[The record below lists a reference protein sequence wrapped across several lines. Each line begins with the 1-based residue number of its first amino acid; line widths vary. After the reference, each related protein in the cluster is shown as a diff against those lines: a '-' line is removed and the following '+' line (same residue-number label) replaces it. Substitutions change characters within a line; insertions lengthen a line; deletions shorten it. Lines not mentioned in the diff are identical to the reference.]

1 VAHLAKKQIEPGTKP
16 LICTPLVGTTK
27 ELIFE
32 QLQQVLSKRPDVI
45 EWRADFFQDIA
56 NTDAVVAIAK
66 QIQALCG
73 DAPLIFTIRSQ
84 FEGGQPIALSDAEV
98 IELDAAICKA
108 AAAEYVDCEL
118 RNDLQQINKLRQAAS
133 QSGTKIIGSFHNFHQ
148 TPSRA
153 DIVNKLAEAAEKQ
166 LDVAKVAVMPQTLE
180 DVLTLLS
187 ATLEA
192 KSRLSIPL
200 ITMSMGKYGM
210 VSRMIGGV
218 FGTSLTFAVG
228 AQASA
233 PGQVPI
239 EELRTVLQTV
249 ENTMGN

>member
-1 VAHLAKKQIEPGTKP
+1 
-16 LICTPLVGTTK
+16 
-27 ELIFE
+27 
-32 QLQQVLSKRPDVI
+32 
-45 EWRADFFQDIA
+45 
-56 NTDAVVAIAK
+56 
-66 QIQALCG
+66 
-73 DAPLIFTIRSQ
+73 
-84 FEGGQPIALSDAEV
+84 
-98 IELDAAICKA
+98 
-108 AAAEYVDCEL
+108 
-118 RNDLQQINKLRQAAS
+118 
-133 QSGTKIIGSFHNFHQ
+133 
-148 TPSRA
+148 
-153 DIVNKLAEAAEKQ
+153 VNKLAEAAEKQ

-218 FGTSLTFAVG
+218 FGTALTFAVG

-239 EELRTVLQTV
+239 EELRTVLQTI